1 MKLTIRTKLFA
12 IALVGIATTM
22 SAGLVGQQAAANLA
36 ASGHEAMEL
45 GEAQYRFMTC
55 DMMHDAI
62 RADVLA
68 ALLGGTTG
76 DKESAAGVR
85 KDLQDHATAF
95 RESLAQAQ
103 ALDLPEEIGQALSGV
118 APALADYVKAG
129 EDMVE
134 LAYKDPAAAH
144 AQFAEFSKAFERLE
158 EANGKVSEQIAAMS
172 DTATKAEK
180 DRAATAT
187 TIILAAVGIA
197 LVLLSGLSWAAA
209 RSVVR
214 PLSALSVAMRRLSG
228 GDRSVEVPG
237 VGRRDEI
244 GEMAETVLIFK
255 QTAVE
260 AERLAAEAEA
270 ERRRSVEA
278 EAAQRAQEEARRAEA
293 DAEREA
299 RRRQQEE
306 RTQKLVDLGRAF
318 DAKVRELLARVGAE
332 AGAMDEAAS
341 AMAGV
346 ADDTSRQAGNVSV
359 AATQASANVQTVAA
373 AAEELAGSVSE
384 IGRQVAQS
392 ARIAAEAVTETERTN
407 QTVEGLAAEATRIGE
422 VINLIND
429 IAAQTNLLALNA
441 TIEAARAGEAGK
453 GFAVVA
459 SEVKNL
465 ATQTAKATEGIASQI
480 QGIQASTSAA
490 VEAIRRIGTTIAEVN
505 AIASSIAAAVEEQGA
520 ATAEISR
527 NVQQAATGTEQVS
540 RSITSVSDAA
550 SGAGR
555 TAERVRVAAT
565 TLTGQSRILQ
575 DEIAHFLDQLRA
587 A

>member
-1 MKLTIRTKLFA
+1 MNLTIRTKLFA

-22 SAGLVGQQAAANLA
+22 ATGLVGQQTATKLA
-36 ASGHEAMEL
+36 ASGHQAMVL

-76 DKESAAGVR
+76 DQESAATVR
-85 KDLQDHATAF
+85 ADLQDHAETF

-103 ALDLPEEIGQALSGV
+103 ALDLPEEIETALSAV
-118 APALADYVKAG
+118 APALAEYVKAG
-129 EDMVE
+129 EDMVD
-134 LAYKDPAAAH
+134 LAYKDPATARAR
-144 AQFAEFSKAFERLE
+144 FAEFSKTFERLE
-158 EANGKVSEQIAAMS
+158 EANAKVSEHIAAFGGS
-172 DTATKAEK
+172 ATKDANE
-180 DRAATAT
+180 RAAAAGM
-187 TIILAAVGIA
+187 IILAALGGA
-197 LVLLSGLSWAAA
+197 LVLLSGLSWTAA
-209 RSVVR
+209 RSVVL

-228 GDRSVEVPG
+228 GDRAVEVPG
-237 VGRRDEI
+237 LGRRDEI
-244 GEMAETVLIFK
+244 GEMAETVLVFK

-260 AERLAAEAEA
+260 AERLAADAEA
-270 ERRRSVEA
+270 ERRRAAEA
-278 EAAQRAQEEARRAEA
+278 EAARRAQEEARRAET
-293 DAEREA
+293 DAERET

-306 RTQKLVDLGRAF
+306 RTEKLVSLGRAF

-332 AGAMDEAAS
+332 TGAMDEAAS

-346 ADDTSRQAGNVSV
+346 ADDTSRQAGTVSV

-373 AAEELAGSVSE
+373 AAEQLAGSVSE

-392 ARIAAEAVTETERTN
+392 ARIAAEAVSETERTN
-407 QTVEGLAAEATRIGE
+407 HTVEGLATEAARIGE

-480 QGIQASTSAA
+480 QGIQSSTSAA

-505 AIASSIAAAVEEQGA
+505 SIASSIAAAVEEQGA

-540 RSITSVSDAA
+540 RSISSVSDAA
-550 SGAGR
+550 GEAGR
-555 TAERVRVAAT
+555 TAERVRAAAT

-575 DEIAHFLDQLRA
+575 DEIACFLDDLHA